1 MLLQPITP
9 LVYEVVEKPTA
20 QTTVSDV
27 LVGAISVVGGLAVVG
42 FLLGVLFAGV
52 LIGLRRLRGQD
63 SLDGGGSETVQLGL
77 TSGSSPR

>member
-9 LVYEVVEKPTA
+9 VVYELVEKPTA

-27 LVGAISVVGGLAVVG
+27 LVGAISVVGGLAGVG
-42 FLLGVLFAGV
+42 LLLGVLFAGV
-52 LIGLRRLRGQD
+52 LIGLRYLRGQD

-77 TSGSSPR
+77 RSDSSSR